1 MSYTENYQKWVD
13 VANSLRYNECSDQAT
28 MNKKEDTIMKE
39 QSFIT
44 AKELAEM
51 LNISTGHAYKVIHRL
66 NDELAQKG
74 YLTFS
79 GRIPRKYL
87 EERCYGLGEGASA

>member
-1 MSYTENYQKWVD
+1 M
-13 VANSLRYNECSDQAT
+13 
-28 MNKKEDTIMKE
+28 MKE

-79 GRIPRKYL
+79 GRITRK
-87 EERCYGLGEGASA
+87 

>member
-1 MSYTENYQKWVD
+1 M
-13 VANSLRYNECSDQAT
+13 
-28 MNKKEDTIMKE
+28 MKE

-44 AKELAEM
+44 AKELAVM

-66 NDELAQKG
+66 NDELTQKG

-79 GRIPRKYL
+79 GRIPRKVFLCGHQTLTHYP
-87 EERCYGLGEGASA
+87 RP

>member
-1 MSYTENYQKWVD
+1 
-13 VANSLRYNECSDQAT
+13 
-28 MNKKEDTIMKE
+28 MKE
-39 QSFIT
+39 QRFIT
-44 AKELAEM
+44 AKELADM
-51 LNISTGHAYKVIHRL
+51 LSISTGHAYKVIHRL

-87 EERCYGLGEGASA
+87 EERFYGLEKEVSA

>member
-1 MSYTENYQKWVD
+1 M
-13 VANSLRYNECSDQAT
+13 
-28 MNKKEDTIMKE
+28 MKE

-79 GRIPRKYL
+79 GRIPESTWKSAAMVW
-87 EERCYGLGEGASA
+87 ERR